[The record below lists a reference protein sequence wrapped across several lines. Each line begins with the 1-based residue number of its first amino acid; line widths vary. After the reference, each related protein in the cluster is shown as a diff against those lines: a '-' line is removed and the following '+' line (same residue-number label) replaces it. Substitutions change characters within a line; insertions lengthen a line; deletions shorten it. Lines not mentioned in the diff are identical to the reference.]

1 MANITVAAVQMDPK
15 IGQVG
20 DNRAIILDLLDKAVG
35 LGAQLIVFPEA
46 ALSGY
51 CLDTL
56 DEARAAA
63 EPVPGPSVQAF
74 AQACRAKG
82 VYAVIGML
90 EDAGERLYNSAVLV
104 GPHGLIGCYRKS
116 HLPFLGVD
124 RLADPGDSGL
134 QVYDTELGRLGLLVC
149 YDLRFPEAAR
159 CLALNGADIIALP
172 TNWPEGAESAP
183 DFIAPTRALENR
195 VFVITCDRC
204 GHERG
209 FDFIGKSVILDP
221 AGGRLA
227 QAGLGEEIITAT
239 FDPGLARQKR
249 LVIRPGEFELDTVG
263 GRRPELY
270 ARLVSGAIDSPRV

>member
-1 MANITVAAVQMDPK
+1 VAKITVAAVQMDPK
-15 IGQVG
+15 IGQAG
-20 DNRAIILDLLDKAVG
+20 DNRAVMLDLLDKAVE

-51 CLDTL
+51 CFDALDQ
-56 DEARAAA
+56 ARAAA
-63 EPVPGPSVQAF
+63 EPVTGPSVQAF
-74 AQACRAKG
+74 ARVCQAKD
-82 VYAVIGML
+82 VYVVIGML
-90 EDAGERLYNSAVLV
+90 EEAGERLYNSAVLI
-104 GPHGLIGCYRKS
+104 GPGGLIACYRKA

-124 RLADPGDSGL
+124 RLVDPGDSGL
-134 QVYDTELGRLGLLVC
+134 QVYDTGLGRLGLLVC

-159 CLALNGADIIALP
+159 CLALNGVDIIALP

-195 VFVITCDRC
+195 IFVIACDRC

-209 FDFIGKSVILDP
+209 FDFIGKSVIVDP
-221 AGGRLA
+221 AGCRLA
-227 QAGLGEEIITAT
+227 QAGRGEEIIVAT

-270 ARLVSGAIDSPRV
+270 ARLVEGN